1 MSELKSAAHQPVE
14 RQQRFIDRTLFIMAN
29 LFNLLMVGIFLSRP
43 AGLQQLEHALGI
55 ILLVLTLPTLFC
67 LIRNAMLK
75 RGTWYWLLPL
85 LLVLFLLLELLLEYI
100 FLPGFRQTRWLGPYL
115 GLYYLSLMGM
125 IGYNFLTGKK
135 EGFIT
140 LATYFLNQAATF
152 YSYFTVG
159 H

>member
-1 MSELKSAAHQPVE
+1 MNILHRPKENQV
-14 RQQRFIDRTLFIMAN
+14 RIIDRMLFIIAN
-29 LFNLLMVGIFLSRP
+29 LVNLLMIGIFLSRP
-43 AGLQQLEHALGI
+43 AGLQRLELILGI
-55 ILLVLTLPTLFC
+55 ILLVLALPTLYC
-67 LIRNAMLK
+67 VMRNAALK

-85 LLVLFLLLELLLEYI
+85 LLVVFLIVELLLEYI

-140 LATYFLNQAATF
+140 LVTYFLNQIATF
-152 YSYFTVG
+152 YSYFSVG

>member
-1 MSELKSAAHQPVE
+1 MNVPQRSEASHF
-14 RQQRFIDRTLFIMAN
+14 RIIDRMLFMISN
-29 LFNLLMVGIFLSRP
+29 LVNLLMIGIFLSRP
-43 AGLQQLEHALGI
+43 AGLQRLEFILGI
-55 ILLVLTLPTLFC
+55 ILLVLALPTLYC
-67 LIRNAMLK
+67 VMRNAALK

-85 LLVLFLLLELLLEYI
+85 LLVVFLIIELLLEYI

-140 LATYFLNQAATF
+140 LITYFLNQIATF
-152 YSYFTVG
+152 YSYFSVG